1 MTTAFQSN
9 AFQTNVLAFQIDVS
23 STVDTHDG
31 FETDFHKRR
40 KAIERLRAQ
49 LAWRS
54 EHPGEPLP
62 DPIVVNAQTMLLA
75 ADDPDLQRLLD
86 AYAAKQKRD
95 LTLILMLL

>member
-40 KAIERLRAQ
+40 EAIDRLRTQ
-49 LAWRS
+49 LAWGA
-54 EHPGEPLP
+54 EHPGVPYAE
-62 DPIVVNAQTMLLA
+62 PIVINAQTMLLT

-95 LTLILMLL
+95 LTIILMLL